1 MRHGFRWHG
10 FRSVLSSCFPPLYN
24 APAAIGFGA
33 PGFRALRRRSQPKVD
48 KMPAPAKNT
57 SRRKLS
63 RVGLARPAR
72 VHRGKKSPKLKAL
85 VCERKAAHYILST
98 ADHLKGAWLKAV
110 AARCGKRGTKNM
122 WFLCP
127 DSEAHRIHGFSI
139 TTRRNQQGEAC
150 HDGIREKE
158 SAAAD
163 GAAAQCV
170 GCGVK
175 VGDLYHGKPVTPSM
189 ISIDHH
195 TDELDSWESSRTLG
209 TVAAE
214 LADGVAQK
222 LCLFCNAKKTPAGSS
237 HYHTNSE

>member
-1 MRHGFRWHG
+1 M
-10 FRSVLSSCFPPLYN
+10 
-24 APAAIGFGA
+24 A
-33 PGFRALRRRSQPKVD
+33 
-48 KMPAPAKNT
+48 
-57 SRRKLS
+57 
-63 RVGLARPAR
+63 
-72 VHRGKKSPKLKAL
+72 
-85 VCERKAAHYILST
+85 CEREAAYHILST
-98 ADHLKGAWLKAV
+98 EPHLNGAWLKAV
-110 AARCGKRGTKNM
+110 AYKVKNDKVRPKYTF
-122 WFLCP
+122 FLCP